1 MEAIKKWLF
10 WPEPSAN
17 VSTNDGDNL
26 TASKNKENNIDKAF
40 VNIYTIPKN
49 QIINNDQLKPF
60 FDETYYEIGFNYG
73 LNDISKDGYISGE
86 KDLILNFQNRLG
98 SILQEKEELIE
109 QINMYQE
116 IIDDTNPGIQKLLVK
131 YLNQLNKDVEEI
143 KRQIIISE
151 HHEGLIKS
159 SLNKFQI
166 GFRNGQKKL
175 IELGLFLNKKNN
187 SKNNISEN
195 DSEHGEEDE

>member
-10 WPEPSAN
+10 WPEPITN
-17 VSTNDGDNL
+17 EGTNDGDNL
-26 TASKNKENNIDKAF
+26 TSSQNKENNIDRAF

-73 LNDISKDGYISGE
+73 LNDISKDGYINGQ
-86 KDLILNFQNRLG
+86 KDLVLNFQNRLG
-98 SILQEKEELIE
+98 SILQEKEELVD

-143 KRQIIISE
+143 RRQINLSE

-166 GFRNGQKKL
+166 GFRNGQKKS
-175 IELGLFLNKKNN
+175 IELGLFINKKNKI
-187 SKNNISEN
+187 SKNNSEQ
-195 DSEHGEEDE
+195 GVEDE

>member
-10 WPEPSAN
+10 WPEPSTNEDAN
-17 VSTNDGDNL
+17 NGDNL
-26 TASKNKENNIDKAF
+26 TSSQNKENNIDKAF

-49 QIINNDQLKPF
+49 QIINNDLIKPF
-60 FDETYYEIGFNYG
+60 FDETYYEVGFNYG
-73 LNDISKDGYISGE
+73 LNDISKDGYINGQ
-86 KDLILNFQNRLG
+86 KDLVLNFQNRLG
-98 SILQEKEELIE
+98 SILQEKEELVD

-131 YLNQLNKDVEEI
+131 YLNQLNKYVEEI
-143 KRQIIISE
+143 KRQINLSE

-166 GFRNGQKKL
+166 GFRNGQKKSV
-175 IELGLFLNKKNN
+175 ELGLFINK
-187 SKNNISEN
+187 KNNISEN
-195 DSEHGEEDE
+195 DSEQGVGDE